1 MRMRIASIKEND
13 AQNSITG
20 FTLSIWT
27 QSCPHRCVGCYNEA
41 TWSEDGG
48 YDCSLEEL
56 KNKISSSRHKN
67 ISLLGGEPFSPL
79 NRRETIELIKWIK
92 DNTNKTLYVWT
103 GYRKEYIETM
113 LDVSTIDY
121 LIDGKFIK
129 EELNLSLKL
138 RSSNNQRVFKNGIS
152 IDD

>member
-1 MRMRIASIKEND
+1 MRTASIKEND

-79 NRRETIELIKWIK
+79 NRDETIELIKWIK
-92 DNTNKTLYVWT
+92 KNTNKTLYVWT
-103 GYRKEYIETM
+103 GYQKEYIDLMVDT
-113 LDVSTIDY
+113 SIIDY
-121 LIDGKFIK
+121 LIDGRFIK

-138 RSSNNQRVFKNGIS
+138 RSSNNQNIYMNGILNK
-152 IDD
+152 